1 MSART
6 RFIAAR
12 VVGPVE
18 FAGEPAVAGPR
29 KKLTGK
35 QKTIRRLLRKAR
47 ALKQRIAHLQIR
59 QPLGWKGAVKQAKTN
74 LRVVMSDLKM
84 AGWKPKKP
92 SRARKPGEDDMDAA
106 LDDIPEPEPG
116 ERDDDPELNEP
127 DGADAPEDGTEGD
140 NWLDRHV
147 GADPPVAAKKPKK
160 NLWEEAGKLF
170 RPAWSA
176 PVPLGDGARIQ
187 TKPGQRAMVATV
199 QPGLF
204 IVQLVSDAAAKR
216 VAGDNVGILPLLL
229 YPMVKDQ
236 VRKALGP
243 KPAPAQPAAPAP
255 AAAPATPAPAP
266 AAAGVGCDCPKR
278 S

>member
-1 MSART
+1 MTSS
-6 RFIAAR
+6 RFIRAR
-12 VVGPVE
+12 VVDHVE
-18 FAGEPAVAGPR
+18 FAGDTAVAGPR
-29 KKLTGK
+29 KKLTRK

-47 ALKQRIAHLQIR
+47 ALKKRIAHLQIR

-116 ERDDDPELNEP
+116 ERDDDPELDEP
-127 DGADAPEDGTEGD
+127 DAPDAPEDGAEGD

-170 RPAWSA
+170 RPGWSA

-229 YPMVKDQ
+229 YPRVKDQ

>member
-6 RFIAAR
+6 RFIPAR

-18 FAGEPAVAGPR
+18 FAGETDVAGPR
-29 KKLTGK
+29 KPLSPRKRQIRAKL
-35 QKTIRRLLRKAR
+35 QKAFRLKKRITH
-47 ALKQRIAHLQIR
+47 LKIR
-59 QPLGWKGAVKQAKTN
+59 QPLGWKGAVANLKKE
-74 LRVVMSDLKM
+74 LRVVMADLRQL
-84 AGWKPKKP
+84 GWRPKKP
-92 SRARKPGEDDMDAA
+92 RRELKPGEDEMDAA

-116 ERDDDPELNEP
+116 ERDDDPELDEP
-127 DGADAPEDGTEGD
+127 DADAPEDGAEGD

-266 AAAGVGCDCPKR
+266 AATGVGCDCPKR